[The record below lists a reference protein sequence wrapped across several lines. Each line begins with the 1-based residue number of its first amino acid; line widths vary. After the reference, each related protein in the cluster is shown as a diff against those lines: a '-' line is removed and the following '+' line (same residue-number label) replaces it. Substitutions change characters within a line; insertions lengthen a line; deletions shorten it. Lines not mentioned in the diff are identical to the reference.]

1 VLGSL
6 SLSSPAFPR
15 GGKIPARYTCDGAN
29 ESPPLQWQKTPAGTE
44 QLFLFALDL
53 AGGVSSA
60 IRWAVGAIPPST
72 NSFAAGHVPAGAIV
86 GRNST
91 GSVGYAG
98 ICPPAGKAH
107 SIVFLL
113 YALRTKVNVAS
124 GFDPRTVQRQLSGHT
139 LAAGLMFGT
148 YKRP

>member
-1 VLGSL
+1 LASL
-6 SLSSPAFPR
+6 SLTSPAFPR
-15 GGKIPARYTCDGAN
+15 GGKVPARYTCDGGN
-29 ESPPLQWQKTPAGTE
+29 ESPPLQWRSTPTGTV
-44 QLFLFALDL
+44 QQFLFALDL
-53 AGGVSSA
+53 AGGANGA
-60 IRWAVGAIPPST
+60 IRWAVGAIPPSVH
-72 NSFAAGHVPAGAIV
+72 SFAAGHVPAGAVV

-98 ICPPAGKAH
+98 LCPPAGKTH

-113 YALRTKVNVAS
+113 YALRTKVNVS
-124 GFDPRTVQRQLSGHT
+124 PGFDPRTTQRQLSGHT